1 MTEDI
6 EQRLQARRAMR
17 IMRGAREHVGAKN
30 GAVYVLLAFFA
41 CTIGLHNFYAGY
53 IKKGI
58 IQLLLTIVSP
68 MFMFLPV
75 AAVSVWGLL
84 EMLFVSQSANGK
96 TFTGN
101 KALILILKILCIAT
115 LVCAL
120 QNNEL
125 FF

>member
-17 IMRGAREHVGAKN
+17 IMRGAKESVGTKN

-68 MFMFLPV
+68 LFMFLPLL
-75 AAVSVWGLL
+75 AVSVWGLL
-84 EMLFVSQSANGK
+84 EMLLVNKSANGK
-96 TFTGN
+96 VFVGN
-101 KALILILKILCIAT
+101 KALILILKIVCLTT
-115 LVCAL
+115 LVYAL